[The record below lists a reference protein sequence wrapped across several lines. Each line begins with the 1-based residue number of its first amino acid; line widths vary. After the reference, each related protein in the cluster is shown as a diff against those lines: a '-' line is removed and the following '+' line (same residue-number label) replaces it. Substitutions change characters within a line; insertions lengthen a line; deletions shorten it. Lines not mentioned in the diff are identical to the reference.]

1 MGASTCRSL
10 AAPTRGVGT
19 AGLTMV
25 TRKAGELL
33 TWEQEKEL
41 KSSLEAARGHKV
53 FMSSKGNGLFDSR
66 LGKKTELKFSAY
78 LH

>member
-19 AGLTMV
+19 AGLTMM

-33 TWEQEKEL
+33 TREQEKEL
-41 KSSLEAARGHKV
+41 KSSLEEAMV
-53 FMSSKGNGLFDSR
+53 CLIPGLERKQS
-66 LGKKTELKFSAY
+66 
-78 LH
+78 

>member
-33 TWEQEKEL
+33 TWEEEKEL
-41 KSSLEAARGHKV
+41 KSSLEAARGHK
-53 FMSSKGNGLFDSR
+53 SLYE
-66 LGKKTELKFSAY
+66 LG
-78 LH
+78 